1 MHKLSILEKKKE
13 KKIKLIWNLLIMGL
27 LYKERPWSRLW
38 RGAKTLFFLLSMLAS
53 LLVVCAPPLLVVL
66 LDILLPSALLSAFSD
81 RPFSIPSISS
91 QLQSYKFD
99 TSLVDV
105 PLVSIARSL
114 LILCAYMIWEGR
126 GPYLGIATVCSF
138 GSVGFVSAKAAMML
152 GAETTAAQGRHLLA
166 VGGTEAAGVE
176 AMFSCSLGLAV
187 AHVIVA
193 YRTSCRERRKL
204 LVYKI
209 DIEAVKLKDIKL

>member
-1 MHKLSILEKKKE
+1 
-13 KKIKLIWNLLIMGL
+13 MG

-53 LLVVCAPPLLVVL
+53 LLLVCAPPLLVVL

-81 RPFSIPSISS
+81 RPISIPSISS
-91 QLQSYKFD
+91 QLESYKFD

-105 PLVSIARSL
+105 PLVSVARSL

-126 GPYLGIATVCSF
+126 GPYLAIATICSF

-152 GAETTAAQGRHLLA
+152 GAETAQGSRHLLA
-166 VGGTEAAGVE
+166 VGAKEPTAVE
-176 AMFSCSLGLAV
+176 AMLLCSLGLAM

-193 YRTSCRERRKL
+193 YRTNCRERRKL

-209 DIEAVKLKDIKL
+209 DIEAVKLKDIRL